1 MKKGIKR
8 SEELYIEFT
17 PEELEI
23 LNVKEGDK
31 LSWKIQD
38 DGILLEKM
46 SSMEIDVSEFSR
58 EVLEFLVIKSI
69 EEDIGVNDVIV
80 NCLESFLKKN
90 ENI

>member
-1 MKKGIKR
+1 MKKEIKR

>member
-1 MKKGIKR
+1 MKKEIKR

-17 PEELEI
+17 PEELKS
-23 LNVKEGDK
+23 LNVKKGDK

-46 SSMEIDVSEFSR
+46 SSMEIDISEFSR

-80 NCLESFLKKN
+80 NCLESYLKKD

>member
-1 MKKGIKR
+1 MKKEIKR

-17 PEELEI
+17 PEELES

-46 SSMEIDVSEFSR
+46 SSMEIEISQFSR
-58 EVLEFLVIKSI
+58 EVLEFLVTKSI

-80 NCLESFLKKN
+80 NCIKSFLKSD

>member
-1 MKKGIKR
+1 MKKEIKR

-17 PEELEI
+17 PEELET

-46 SSMEIDVSEFSR
+46 SSMEKDISEFSR
-58 EVLEFLVIKSI
+58 EDLEFLVIKSV
-69 EEDIGVNDVIV
+69 EENIGVNDVIV
-80 NCLESFLKKN
+80 NCIESFLKRN